1 MSAAASLPSP
11 PSAPPG
17 YSNGSRTPTFNGTD
31 QPYEHIQD
39 LQSRAQEGYNES
51 DPPAKLLST
60 AAQSLQQAKSL
71 LDSRRPDLA
80 FVEYLR
86 AYEIAID
93 VIPRNGRKLDMDL
106 DQGWD
111 RQYKYVKNTLVQ
123 WNTQYMGIKGIIE
136 NNNKRS
142 GVLPKDYR
150 TNIQHTRS
158 QSESQREYAT
168 KAPYPQSNAEYQSSN
183 GQGMRKAKPSVS
195 PKPESLHGRALSQ
208 GGAALNGFQR
218 NGPGDA
224 LNDRFAR
231 LRMQSNGTETP
242 RPDSRGSNSSVHSSP
257 IMMPS
262 ATDWSGR
269 NSFETPARPMNGS
282 NGKLLGPRGMPN
294 GGPSLPAKLPLDTSF
309 AAAMPKAPSPT
320 YSPARN
326 MHTTANVA
334 PPRHSARSLA
344 SSEYRRT
351 SVASSAASA
360 RAPNGLQDSGDY
372 FPQTGADD
380 NMANSV
386 SSLRPPQSA
395 RETRCSTERLFDYL
409 PRFSVLLIDV
419 RPRADFDQGHIY
431 SQNVMCIE
439 PMSLQSGMSAEQLID
454 SLILSPESEQ
464 EMFDNR
470 QLFDLVVYYDD
481 QTQSDRYLSNPT
493 SEREMKLKCLH
504 ETLHDFNQE
513 KPLRQPPM
521 LLIGGIDAWVDL
533 VGQQAL
539 ATSNT
544 LARAKA
550 GRPISR
556 RPMATAGSSSQL
568 RLPKRRV
575 QDFAPLGQDEER
587 AWLARA
593 RQESVS
599 APQQP
604 VPEEEEFEG
613 EDEEE
618 RERLSRA
625 AIDEFNQRYPDAS
638 AIDSQPGFMKSQMP
652 SRKAP
657 APPAKIPDYPTA
669 PSPSQYPQAPTRPAP
684 AAPRMSYTGVSD
696 KTASQSTFAGRS
708 DGLMPYVPPKLRSS
722 TMTLPRTGLI
732 NFGVTCYMNSTIQ
745 ALSATTPM
753 SLLFL
758 SDDFKRAVQRNW
770 KGSKGVMPE
779 LYSNLIRSLWKGD
792 VSSIKPT
799 TFRTFCGR
807 LNSDWKNDVQQD
819 AKQFLE
825 FMIETLHEDLNSN
838 WDRTILQNLTPSQE
852 AFRENLPKY
861 LASKREWQRHRHR
874 EFSPIYDLFGG
885 QTMSR
890 LRCRTCAFVSTTWEF
905 FSSISVEIPHSGSAN
920 LDQCLAQFCRDE
932 PLGGDERW
940 VCPRCKVH
948 REATKQITF
957 TRLPQY
963 LVVHLKRFR
972 NDDYGRA
979 ARKVHTVIDFPLRG
993 LDMSPYTLPPPDAGE
1008 QQRIAQLAAGP
1019 EKAPDPAMTPPYVYD
1034 AYAVLQHIGG
1044 DLTHGHYT
1052 TAVRDRVKK
1061 VWRKYNDTVV
1071 RDIEPVGL
1079 QNKEA
1084 YILFYERTAAGGG
1097 GEGGRL

>member
-1 MSAAASLPSP
+1 MSAAASMPSP
-11 PSAPPG
+11 PSGPPG
-17 YSNGSRTPTFNGTD
+17 YSNASRTPSFNAGAD
-31 QPYEHIQD
+31 KPYEHIQD
-39 LQSRAQEGYNES
+39 LQARAQDGYS
-51 DPPAKLLST
+51 PGDSPAKLLNT
-60 AAQSLQQAKSL
+60 AASALQEAKSL

-93 VIPRNGRKLDMDL
+93 VIPRNGKMLDMDM

-111 RQYKYVKNTLVQ
+111 RQYKQVKNTLVV
-123 WNTQYMGIKGIIE
+123 WNPQYMGIKGIIE

-142 GVLPKDYR
+142 GVLPKDYQ
-150 TNIQHTRS
+150 TKINHARS

-168 KAPYPQSNAEYQSSN
+168 KAPYPQSNAEAQTMN
-183 GQGMRKAKPSVS
+183 GSGQRKVKPSVS
-195 PKPESLHGRALSQ
+195 PKPESLHGRALSL
-208 GGAALNGFQR
+208 GGAALNGYPR
-218 NGPGDA
+218 PSPTES
-224 LNDRFAR
+224 LNERFAR
-231 LRMQSNGTETP
+231 LRLQSSATETA

-257 IMMPS
+257 IIMPS
-262 ATDWSGR
+262 ATDWNGR
-269 NSFETPARPMNGS
+269 NSFENIVKQSGANTKP
-282 NGKLLGPRGMPN
+282 LGPRGMPN

-326 MHTTANVA
+326 MHTTGNVA

-351 SVASSAASA
+351 SMVTSSAST
-360 RAPNGLQDSGDY
+360 RAPNGLQDGGEY
-372 FPQTGADD
+372 FPQAGSEDSMTSS
-380 NMANSV
+380 MANLR
-386 SSLRPPQSA
+386 SSQSTK
-395 RETRCSTERLFDYL
+395 ETRCSTERLFDYL

-439 PMSLQSGMSAEQLID
+439 PMSLQSGMSAEQVLD
-454 SLILSPESEQ
+454 SLILSPETEQ
-464 EMFDNR
+464 EMFNNR
-470 QLFDLVVYYDD
+470 HLFDLVVYYDND
-481 QTQSDRYLSNPT
+481 TQSDSYLINPT
-493 SEREMKLKCLH
+493 NERQTKLQNLH
-504 ETLHDFNQE
+504 EALHEFNQE

-521 LLIGGIDAWVDL
+521 LLIGGIDAWSDL

-544 LARAKA
+544 LARAKP

-556 RPMATAGSSSQL
+556 RPMANSSGGSQL

-575 QDFAPLGQDEER
+575 QDFAPLGQDEEQ

-604 VPEEEEFEG
+604 VPEEEEG
-613 EDEEE
+613 EDESEQD
-618 RERLSRA
+618 RLSRA

-638 AIDSQPGFMKSQMP
+638 TIDSQPGFMRSQMP
-652 SRKAP
+652 SRQAP
-657 APPAKIPDYPTA
+657 IPPAKVPNYPTA

-696 KTASQSTFAGRS
+696 RNTPQSAAPGRS

-722 TMTLPRTGLI
+722 TITLPKTGLI
-732 NFGVTCYMNSTIQ
+732 NFGVTCYMNSTVQ
-745 ALSATTPM
+745 ALSATTPL
-753 SLLFL
+753 SLIFL

-825 FMIETLHEDLNSN
+825 FMIETLHEDLNAN
-838 WDRTILQNLTPSQE
+838 WDRTILQNLTPKQE
-852 AFRENLPKY
+852 LYREGIPKA
-861 LASKREWQRHRHR
+861 LASRREWQRHRHR
-874 EFSPIYDLFGG
+874 EHSPIYDLFGG

-890 LRCRTCAFVSTTWEF
+890 LRCRTCNFVSTTWEF
-905 FSSISVEIPHSGSAN
+905 FSSISVEIPTSNSAT
-920 LDQCLAQFCRDE
+920 LEQCLAQFCRDE
-932 PLGGDERW
+932 PLGGEERW
-940 VCPRCKVH
+940 ICPRCEVH

-963 LVVHLKRFR
+963 LVIHLKRFR
-972 NDDYGRA
+972 NDNYGRA

-993 LDMSPYTLPPPDAGE
+993 LDMAPYTLPPPNAEE
-1008 QQRIAQLAAGP
+1008 QQHIAKIAVSEV
-1019 EKAPDPAMTPPYVYD
+1019 EKLPDPAMTPPFSYD
-1034 AYAVLQHIGG
+1034 AYAVLQHIGN

-1052 TAVRDRVKK
+1052 TAVRDRMKK
-1061 VWRKYNDTVV
+1061 VWRKYNDTIV

-1084 YILFYERTAAGGG
+1084 YILFYERNSGGA
-1097 GEGGRL
+1097 